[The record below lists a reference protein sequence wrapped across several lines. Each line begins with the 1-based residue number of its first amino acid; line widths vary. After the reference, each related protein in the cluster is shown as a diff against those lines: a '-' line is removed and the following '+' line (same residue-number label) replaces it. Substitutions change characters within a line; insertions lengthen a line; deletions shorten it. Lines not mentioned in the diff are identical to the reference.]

1 MSLVKAFYE
10 DKVLFITGATGFL
23 GQPLVEKILRDL
35 PHIRRLY
42 LLVRPKS
49 NLDGTEVS
57 AEERLRKEV
66 FGSTAFRRL
75 RQELGHIRFHQLIQ
89 GKVVAVPGD
98 LALENLGLTPDWLER
113 LTQEVDVIIN
123 SAAVVNFDEPLD
135 SALTLNALGPA
146 RVAQLGQLCPKAVL
160 LHVSTCYVCGRRRGL
175 VPEKPL
181 EVDPSSNLP
190 LAGDTRKAFP
200 RLPQDL
206 ETVLSA
212 MWARIEE
219 IRRRSVSLEKE
230 AEFLALARREIPT
243 GESVTEEQLKAQAGL
258 IRQRWLREELVREGM
273 RWAHRY
279 GWNDTYTFTKALG
292 EALLLRHRGSLP
304 TIILR
309 PSIIESSLREPEPGW
324 LDGFRMADPI
334 IAAYGKGRL
343 SDFPADPNIVIDL
356 TPVDYV
362 VNAILAAIPRSAREG
377 GVKVYQVATGTTAPL
392 VFKELVRITREYFL
406 QHPLTNRRGEPVLV
420 KDWTYPSNWRFALT
434 HGLIFRPLLRK
445 IRDLLETYRWFP
457 KLRLKLDV
465 SLAAMDRLAYYVE
478 IYAPYTHLDA
488 RFETSQTQALYEA
501 LSEEDKKIFFFDLH
515 QIVWQ
520 NYIQEI
526 HIPGLLRH
534 VLKID
539 PSPALSSGAPSRRG
553 RRGQRILPVPEPSSL
568 ISLPQLLLRS
578 AEKRPQ
584 KIALQ
589 MKQKGRWIRYTYE
602 QVKDLSLRMATRLR
616 KLGIT
621 FGDHI
626 LLYAENR
633 PEWGIAY
640 FACAHL
646 GATVV
651 PLDPQWP
658 LEDLKSAVKFVS
670 AKAILTTESRFAFLK
685 GSDLAKDLLL
695 LNIQQWGLPFGS
707 ESISLPPPDPDLP
720 DPRVRQET
728 PASMIFTSGPYGN
741 PRVAVL
747 THGNFLANVQ
757 AIAQVLRPL
766 ETDQFLSILPLYHAF
781 EFTGGFLMPIFGTAT
796 VTYPSALNSKAL
808 LEGMKET
815 GTTCVLAV
823 PRFYSLIYEHIE
835 REVRRRGPIA
845 FFIFRACHWIS
856 HWVEKVTGRNLG
868 RRLFSRIHRAFGGR
882 IRVMVSGGASLDL
895 SLYDAFHR
903 MGFPICVG
911 YGLTE
916 ASPVLT
922 VNPLE
927 RRKRGSVGLPLPGVE
942 IRIAGADE
950 RGIGEIWA
958 RGPNI
963 MREYFRNP
971 EATARILKEGWL
983 HTGDL
988 GWQDPEGYLYLTGRT
1003 KEMIL
1008 TSAGKNVYPEE
1019 VEARYRNLRGIRD
1032 LCVIGYPAPEGMGE
1046 EIHAV
1051 VIPDPQ
1057 VFSPKE
1063 KPEVVRKA
1071 LLKEIQAISASVP
1084 SYQRIQKLHLWP
1096 GPEFPKTPALA
1107 TDRTAVKKA
1116 IEEGLELNTR
1126 SLQGL
1131 EPSPAKEVESSEITS
1146 LLARFAGMPAEE
1158 IVPEH
1163 HLRFDLGLDSLQ
1175 VVEVVAHLEEQTG
1188 VELPEEVVVRL
1199 HTVQDV
1205 LEAFRRRGVSEV
1217 RVSPSQK
1224 VTPEIPCLLPDP
1236 FWGPFA
1242 RRLLRFWGRLFYRL
1256 YLRLEVRGQE
1266 NIPDRGPL
1274 IIAANHTSHL
1284 DTGAVIC
1291 ALGEKAETLY
1301 PVGAKDYFFNHRF
1314 KGFLFQT
1321 LVHVV
1326 PFDRH
1331 GNFIE
1336 GFRICK
1342 QVLDQGKF
1350 LLVYPEGT
1358 RSLDGQIAPFRP
1370 GVGYI
1375 AVETRAPILPCLIE
1389 GTYESMPKGRI
1400 FPKPGHIRV
1409 TFGQPI
1415 QVEVLLSQ
1423 HPNLKGHQL
1432 YRTIAETVQQAVQA
1446 LKTMEGCED

>member
-1 MSLVKAFYE
+1 MSSIKAFYQ
-10 DKVLFITGATGFL
+10 DKTLFLTGATGFL
-23 GQPLVEKILRDL
+23 GQPLVGKILRDL

-42 LLVRPKS
+42 LLVRPKT

-57 AEERLRKEV
+57 AEERLQKEV

-75 RQELGHIRFHQLIQ
+75 RQELGNTRFHQLIQ
-89 GKVVAVPGD
+89 EKVVAVPGD
-98 LALENLGLTPDWLER
+98 LALENLGLTPDWLEK
-113 LTQEVDVIIN
+113 LTREVDVVIN

-146 RVAQLGQLCPKAVL
+146 RVAQLSQLCSKAVL

-181 EVDPSSNLP
+181 EAVFSSPS
-190 LAGDTRKAFP
+190 P
-200 RLPQDL
+200 RLPKDP
-206 ETVLSA
+206 EEILSVMQA
-212 MWARIEE
+212 KIEE
-219 IRRRSVSLEKE
+219 IRQKSRSPEKE
-230 AEFLALARREIPT
+230 AEFLALAKREIPFR
-243 GESVTEEQLKAQAGL
+243 ESATQEQLKAQARL
-258 IRQRWLREELVREGM
+258 IQQRWLREELVREGM
-273 RWAHRY
+273 RWAQQY

-309 PSIIESSLREPEPGW
+309 PSIIESSLQEPEPGW

-334 IAAYGKGRL
+334 IIAYGKGRL

-356 TPVDYV
+356 IPVDYV
-362 VNAILAAIPRSAREG
+362 VNAILAAIPQAAQEG
-377 GVKVYQVATGTTAPL
+377 LKVYQVATGTITPL

-406 QHPLTNRRGEPVLV
+406 QHPLTNRQGEPVLV
-420 KDWTYPSNWRFALT
+420 KDWTYPSNRRFALT

-445 IRDLLETYRWFP
+445 IRDFLEICRWFP

-478 IYAPYTHLDA
+478 IYSPYTHLDA
-488 RFETSQTQALYEA
+488 RFETSHTQALYEA
-501 LSEEDKKIFFFDLH
+501 LSEEDKSTFFFDLR
-515 QIVWQ
+515 QINWQ
-520 NYIQEI
+520 HYIQEV
-526 HIPGLLRH
+526 HVPGLLRH
-534 VLKID
+534 VLKMD
-539 PSPALSSGAPSRRG
+539 PSTALSPGTPSRKG
-553 RRGQRILPVPEPSSL
+553 RRGQRVLVVPKPSSL
-568 ISLPQLLLRS
+568 SSLPQLLLHS

-589 MKQKGRWIRYTYE
+589 RKQEGRWVRYTYE

-616 KLGIT
+616 RLGIT
-621 FGDHI
+621 FGDRVI
-626 LLYAENR
+626 LYAENC

-658 LEDLKSAVKFVS
+658 PEDLKSAVKFVS
-670 AKAILTTESRFAFLK
+670 AKAILATESRFASLK
-685 GSDLAKDLLL
+685 GSDLTKDLLL

-707 ESISLPPPDPDLP
+707 ETLSLPPPDPDLP
-720 DPRVRQET
+720 DARIHQET

-757 AIAQVLRPL
+757 GIAQVLRPL

-796 VTYPSALNSKAL
+796 ITYPSALNSKAL
-808 LEGMKET
+808 LEGMRET

-823 PRFYSLIYEHIE
+823 PRFYSLIYENIE
-835 REVRRRGPIA
+835 REVRRRGPLA
-845 FFIFRACHWIS
+845 FFAFRACHWIS
-856 HWVEKVTGRNLG
+856 YWVERVTGKNLG

-942 IRIAGADE
+942 IRISGADE
-950 RGIGEIWA
+950 RGIGEVWA

-963 MREYFRNP
+963 MQEYFRNP
-971 EATARILKEGWL
+971 EATAKVLREGWL

-988 GWQDPEGYLYLTGRT
+988 GWQDPEGYLYLTGRI

-1008 TSAGKNVYPEE
+1008 SSAGKNVYPEE

-1032 LCVIGYPAPEGMGE
+1032 LCVIGYRVPGKMGE
-1046 EIHAV
+1046 EVHAV

-1063 KPEVVRKA
+1063 KPEVVRNT
-1071 LLKEIQAISASVP
+1071 LLREIQTVSASVP

-1096 GPEFPKTPALA
+1096 EPEFPKTPALA
-1107 TDRTAVKKA
+1107 TDRTAVRKV
-1116 IEEGLELNTR
+1116 IEEGLELDTQ
-1126 SLQGL
+1126 SLQRR
-1131 EPSPAKEVESSEITS
+1131 EPSPVKGVESSEILS
-1146 LLARFAGMPAEE
+1146 LLAQFAGTPAEE
-1158 IVPEH
+1158 ILPEH

-1175 VVEVVAHLEEQTG
+1175 VMEVIAHLEEQIG
-1188 VELPEEVVVRL
+1188 IELPEEIVVRL

-1205 LEAFRRRGVSEV
+1205 LEAFREKRISEG
-1217 RVSPSQK
+1217 RESPSQK
-1224 VTPEIPCLLPDP
+1224 VVPDLPCLPPDP

-1266 NIPDRGPL
+1266 NLPDQGPL
-1274 IIAANHTSHL
+1274 IIVANHTSHL

-1291 ALGEKAETLY
+1291 ALGEKVESLC
-1301 PVGAKDYFFNHRF
+1301 PVGAKDYFFNHRL
-1314 KGFLFQT
+1314 KGFLLQT

-1336 GFRICK
+1336 GFRVCR

-1350 LLVYPEGT
+1350 LLIYPEGT

-1370 GVGYI
+1370 GVGHI

-1389 GTYESMPKGRI
+1389 GAYESMPKGRI
-1400 FPKPGHIRV
+1400 FPKPGRIRV
-1409 TFGQPI
+1409 TFGRPI
-1415 QVEVLLSQ
+1415 PVEVLLNQ
-1423 HPNLKGHQL
+1423 YPGLKGYAL
-1432 YRTIAETVQQAVQA
+1432 YRALADAIQQAVQS
-1446 LKTMEGCED
+1446 LKQRDLCEG